1 MYTTHRGNLCIAYT
15 FHEPWKFGTGEVK
28 LESNTLTDEFDLG
41 ISNVLMPDL
50 VHDSEGVYVKTWSTE
65 VV

>member
-1 MYTTHRGNLCIAYT
+1 MYTTHKGILCIAYT
-15 FHEPWKFGTGEVK
+15 HHEPWKFGTGEVK

-50 VHDSEGVYVKTWSTE
+50 VHVSEGVYVKTWSVE